1 MELTI
6 LLGIFIFFLIMSLV
20 VWRLRVKQMQD
31 EEEHVW
37 TTSMHQNAGEPWPW
51 PKSEK

>member
-6 LLGIFIFFLIMSLV
+6 LLGIFIFFLIMGLV

-31 EEEHVW
+31 EYRIW
-37 TTSMHQNAGEPWPW
+37 TASMHQNAGEPWPW
-51 PKSEK
+51 PKSDK